1 MAKERRDWPL
11 KILREHRFVC
21 ESNDS
26 RIRLDIQKVETEIKS
41 PSKLELGVYA
51 NRLEGLSRSVGI
63 DALVQLCGRT
73 SPDAWQLLNR
83 SLQYNLASFQVA
95 AAMGFPRAGWC
106 DANHACLL
114 LATAITLQSRPVGT
128 WLAKLITGHYAAGG
142 PLRDWEVSPFEPLMV
157 HLAGGVEGGRR
168 LRVEPSEYLPGFY
181 DGLVE
186 AESAEDAQR
195 ELDRLVVERVRL
207 VSPSFADYPPFEW
220 SPFDL
225 FPVDLLAILMVNH
238 SGIPRFD
245 FGPLESPLC
254 DPPLPFPFEPEP
266 LARRVLERVAEQHE
280 VADVSW

>member
-1 MAKERRDWPL
+1 MAKLKPDWPFYQLRNL
-11 KILREHRFVC
+11 K
-21 ESNDS
+21 S
-26 RIRLDIQKVETEIKS
+26 RRAHADQRKSSSTLAIDQELKS
-41 PSKLELGVYA
+41 PSEHHFGVLRH
-51 NRLEGLSRSVGI
+51 RLTSLSISTGTFAVIASSSGN
-63 DALVQLCGRT
+63 
-73 SPDAWQLLNR
+73 SDAWQLLNR

-114 LATAITLQSRPVGT
+114 LATAITLQSRPVAT

-157 HLAGGVEGGRR
+157 HLAGGVEGGRP
-168 LRVEPSEYLPGFY
+168 LRVAPSEYLPGFY

-186 AESAEDAQR
+186 AESAQDAQR
-195 ELDRLVVERVRL
+195 ELNRLVVERVRL

-245 FGPLESPLC
+245 FGPLGSPLC
-254 DPPLPFPFEPEP
+254 DPPLPFPFEPDP
-266 LARRVLERVAEQHE
+266 LARRVLDRVAEQHD